1 MRRRDLRGGGS
12 GAGGY
17 IAAASRRS
25 PEVLLT
31 IQVASTLAES
41 QAHGILDPNVA
52 WWHTPNEYKGTP
64 QAGALRK
71 AMGVRSG
78 APDFVFILGERAV
91 LIELKSASGSLS
103 PGQRQVRD
111 KLDAAGGKLHV
122 ARSVSEVFGIL
133 HRAGFMKTN
142 PYEGR

>member
-1 MRRRDLRGGGS
+1 MRRTAGR

-17 IAAASRRS
+17 IAEACRRS

-31 IQVASTLAES
+31 VQLASTLEET
-41 QAHGILDPNVA
+41 QAHGILDPNVV
-52 WWHTPNEYKGTP
+52 WWHTPNEFKGDSS
-64 QAGALRK
+64 AGALRK

-78 APDFVFILGERAV
+78 APDFTFILGERAV
-91 LIELKSASGSLS
+91 LVELKSASGSLS
-103 PGQRQVRD
+103 PDQRKVRD
-111 KLDAAGGKLHV
+111 RLDAAGGKLHV
-122 ARSVSEVFGIL
+122 ARSVAEVFGIL

>member
-1 MRRRDLRGGGS
+1 MRRTAGR

-17 IAAASRRS
+17 IAAACRRS

-31 IQVASTLAES
+31 VQLASTLTET
-41 QAHGILDPNVA
+41 QAHGILDPNVV
-52 WWHTPNEYKGTP
+52 WWHTPNEGHGDP
-64 QAGALRK
+64 AVGALRK